1 MLLKRNKK
9 ILIYVFLF
17 FMLGTLN
24 NKNFSSFNFQ
34 NIINIEVDGLSKDQN
49 DKISNELKFLNLSS
63 LFNLNSIKIEK
74 ILNSNNLIESYSIFK
89 RYPAILKIKIV
100 QAKFLANINKQG
112 KSFLLGSNGKLI
124 KVKNQKKELP
134 YIFGDFDNQSFFVLL
149 KSIQNSKIQYS
160 EIQNLYY
167 FTSGRWDLEMKS
179 GTLIKLPKKEL
190 LKSLNLSAKL
200 LSNKKFKKKKLIDL
214 RQNNQVITNE

>member
-17 FMLGTLN
+17 FILGTLN
-24 NKNFSSFNFQ
+24 NKNFSSYNFQ
-34 NIINIEVDGLSKDQN
+34 NIINIEVVGLSKDQN

-167 FTSGRWDLEMKS
+167 FTSGRWDLEMTS